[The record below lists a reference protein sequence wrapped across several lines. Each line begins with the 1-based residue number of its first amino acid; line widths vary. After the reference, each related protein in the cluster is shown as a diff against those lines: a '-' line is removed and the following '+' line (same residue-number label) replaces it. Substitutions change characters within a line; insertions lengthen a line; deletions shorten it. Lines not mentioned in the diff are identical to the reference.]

1 MIHDSTWL
9 GRTHAQHR
17 MRVATSLGLLLACM
31 LLAGFASTATAAPYD
46 MRGEWSLEF
55 KSKNEPTVV
64 DTGVIDKWNSGTGE
78 FSGTFH
84 AGASGGNLEAKL
96 QGTLSGTTI
105 SLTTTT
111 VAPFGTVTFVSKEE
125 STLNTTANTLTGTGA
140 YYLNGNFSEAGEVSG
155 RRLKS
160 YQEII
165 EQEERERKEREEQR
179 VREEVRGEWA
189 ITVGSGAQS
198 YKGVALITHS
208 ANSKDEFAASSAIYE
223 GVNPGTFS
231 GKLEGS
237 TTSVEVT
244 TPPYAPANLPGT
256 TFTSKAMMFEYTVS
270 SMSISGS
277 GTFKVEGGPEFP
289 TTMTATRIKT
299 YGQVLERET
308 AEREAKETQEREAR
322 EAKEKAEREEKEK
335 REREEKER
343 QEALEKAKLA
353 EISPPPLKTPPQIIP
368 PSNPLVPVLLAAKTL
383 TVGPGGA
390 LALKLE
396 NPGASPEHGLL
407 KLTLAKG
414 GKAASTKHSSAG
426 ATLGQGSFAI
436 AAHGSEVVSV
446 KLSKSG
452 RAQLTHHK
460 TLQALLTVTT
470 EAAGQ
475 PTTTKTYT
483 ITLHAAKAAHRK
495 R

>member
-1 MIHDSTWL
+1 Q
-9 GRTHAQHR
+9 RQ
-17 MRVATSLGLLLACM
+17 
-31 LLAGFASTATAAPYD
+31 
-46 MRGEWSLEF
+46 
-55 KSKNEPTVV
+55 
-64 DTGVIDKWNSGTGE
+64 
-78 FSGTFH
+78 
-84 AGASGGNLEAKL
+84 L
-96 QGTLSGTTI
+96 QR
-105 SLTTTT
+105 
-111 VAPFGTVTFVSKEE
+111 
-125 STLNTTANTLTGTGA
+125 
-140 YYLNGNFSEAGEVSG
+140 SG
-155 RRLKS
+155 RSERQAA
-160 YQEII
+160 QELPRNHRTRRTRT
-165 EQEERERKEREEQR
+165 QRTRRTAGQGRSARRMGHHGR
-179 VREEVRGEWA
+179 VRRPVLQRRRSHHPQRQLERRIRRLERDLRRR
-189 ITVGSGAQS
+189 Q
-198 YKGVALITHS
+198 
-208 ANSKDEFAASSAIYE
+208 
-223 GVNPGTFS
+223 PGTFS

-277 GTFKVEGGPEFP
+277 GTSKVEGGPEFP

-368 PSNPLVPVLLAAKTL
+368 PINPLVPVLLAVNTL

-390 LALKLE
+390 LALMLE
-396 NPGASPEHGLL
+396 NHGASPEHGLL

-452 RAQLTHHK
+452 RA
-460 TLQALLTVTT
+460 
-470 EAAGQ
+470 
-475 PTTTKTYT
+475 
-483 ITLHAAKAAHRK
+483 
-495 R
+495 